1 MIFCM
6 GLDHVVPLYV
16 NGLEPRYL
24 HNGGNDA
31 QDVNPGEVKV
41 LLSTEYRSY
50 AGATDCCTD
59 IC

>member
-1 MIFCM
+1 M
-6 GLDHVVPLYV
+6 GLDHVVPSYV